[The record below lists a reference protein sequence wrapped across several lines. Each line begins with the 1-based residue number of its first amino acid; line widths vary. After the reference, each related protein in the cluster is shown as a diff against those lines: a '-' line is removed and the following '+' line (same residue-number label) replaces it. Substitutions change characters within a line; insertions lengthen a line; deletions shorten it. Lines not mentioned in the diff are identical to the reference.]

1 MKVALLETIE
11 ALVSAI
17 KSKFL
22 TKTEAESTYQPK
34 ATAINTSNIGSQSVH
49 HAFSAGT
56 ASSANEAY
64 SLHGGTAISSGQE
77 FPTAGTSS
85 MKYFLAKG
93 RETDLTGLP
102 PVNAS
107 VIHMGAYIDS
117 SCDHQLALGNDGE
130 LYTRYIRNQAW
141 QSWTRMAKASEI
153 PDVSGFATEDWVTS
167 NYFNLQEMNDN
178 YYSIGDVDSML
189 ENYLPK
195 SGGTMT
201 GNLTL
206 NNSSLIV
213 GMRIYE
219 SKVSDSNLVFQKW
232 TQGDTKK
239 VYQFGNGADILSFGS
254 GFAEMRADYFFQ
266 KGQIRTEKGVKIGN
280 VVLEFNSSTNTLNI
294 KGASGQTVHVAV
306 NGTTIA

>member
-34 ATAINTSNIGSQSVH
+34 ASAINTGNIGSQSVRY
-49 HAFSAGT
+49 ASSADS
-56 ASSANEAY
+56 ASSANSAD
-64 SLHGGTAISSGQE
+64 SLYGGTAISSGTA
-77 FPTAGTSS
+77 FPSPGTYS

-93 RETDLTGLP
+93 SETDNTGLP

-107 VIHMGAYIDS
+107 VIHMGAYINN

-130 LYTRYIRNQAW
+130 LYTRYIRNSAW

-153 PDVSGFATEDWVTS
+153 PSVSGFATEDWVTS
-167 NYFNLQEMNDN
+167 NYYDINE
-178 YYSIGDVDSML
+178 IGDIF
-189 ENYLPK
+189 LPK
-195 SGGTMT
+195 SGGSMT

-206 NNSSLIV
+206 DNSSLIV

-219 SKVSDSNLVFQKW
+219 SKASDSNLVFQKW
-232 TQGDTKK
+232 LQGGTKK
-239 VYQFGNGADILSFGS
+239 VYQFGYAADILSFGS
-254 GFAEMRADYFFQ
+254 GFAEMCADYFYSR
-266 KGQIRTEKGVKIGN
+266 GQIRTPKSVKIDD

>member
-34 ATAINTSNIGSQSVH
+34 ATAINTGNIGSQSVDY
-49 HAFSAGT
+49 
-56 ASSANEAY
+56 ASSAY
-64 SLHGGTAISSGQE
+64 SANKAGYAESLTSDYFNTPTGRSLYYISRYNQDL
-77 FPTAGTSS
+77 P
-85 MKYFLAKG
+85 AKS
-93 RETDLTGLP
+93 
-102 PVNAS
+102 A
-107 VIHMGAYIDS
+107 VIHMGAYAS
-117 SCDHQLALGNDGE
+117 ENCTHEVAFCNDGA
-130 LYTRYIRNQAW
+130 LYTRYMSNSTW
-141 QSWTRMAKASEI
+141 QPWTRMAKASEI
-153 PDVSGFATEDWVTS
+153 PNVSGYATEDWV
-167 NYFNLQEMNDN
+167 QDN
-178 YYSIGDVDSML
+178 YYTMDDVDSMQG
-189 ENYLPK
+189 NYLPK

-206 NNSSLIV
+206 SNSSLIV

-232 TQGDTKK
+232 TQGGTKK
-239 VYQFGNGADILSFGS
+239 VYQFGYAADNVALGNQ
-254 GFAEMRADYFFQ
+254 FAELTADYFIC
-266 KGQIRTEKGVKIGN
+266 KGQIRTPKSVKIDN

>member
-34 ATAINTSNIGSQSVH
+34 ATAINTGNIGSQSVH

-56 ASSANEAY
+56 ASSAENAY
-64 SLHGGTAISSGQE
+64 SLHGGTAISSGTE
-77 FPTAGTSS
+77 FPNAGTYS

-93 RETDLTGLP
+93 SETDLTGLP

-130 LYTRYIRNQAW
+130 LYTRYIRNSAW

-153 PDVSGFATEDWVTS
+153 PNVSGYATEDWV
-167 NYFNLQEMNDN
+167 QDN
-178 YYSIGDVDSML
+178 YYTMDDVDSMQG
-189 ENYLPK
+189 NYLPK

-206 NNSSLIV
+206 SNSSLIV
-213 GMRIYE
+213 GSRIYE

-232 TQGDTKK
+232 TQGGTKK
-239 VYQFGNGADILSFGS
+239 VYQFGYAADIVALGNQ
-254 GFAEMRADYFFQ
+254 FAELTADYFTC
-266 KGQIRTEKGVKIGN
+266 KGQIRTPKSVKIDN

>member
-34 ATAINTSNIGSQSVH
+34 ATAINTGNIGSQSVH

-56 ASSANEAY
+56 ASSASEAY
-64 SLHGGTAISSGQE
+64 SLHGGTAISSGTE
-77 FPTAGTSS
+77 FPNAGTYS

-93 RETDLTGLP
+93 SETDLTGLP

-130 LYTRYIRNQAW
+130 LYTRYIRNSAW

-153 PDVSGFATEDWVTS
+153 PNVSGYATEDWV
-167 NYFNLQEMNDN
+167 QDN
-178 YYSIGDVDSML
+178 YYTMDDVDSMQG
-189 ENYLPK
+189 NYLPK

-206 NNSSLIV
+206 SNSSLIV

-232 TQGDTKK
+232 TQGGTKK
-239 VYQFGNGADILSFGS
+239 VYQFGYAADIVALGNQ
-254 GFAEMRADYFFQ
+254 FAELTADYFTC
-266 KGQIRTEKGVKIGN
+266 KGQIRTPKSVKIDN

>member
-34 ATAINTSNIGSQSVH
+34 ATAINTGNIGSQSVH

-64 SLHGGTAISSGQE
+64 SLYGGTAISSGQD
-77 FPTAGTSS
+77 FPTAGTYS

-93 RETDLTGLP
+93 SETDLTGLP

-107 VIHMGAYIDS
+107 VIHMGAYINS

-141 QSWTRMAKASEI
+141 QSWIRMAKASEI
-153 PDVSGFATEDWVTS
+153 PDVSGYATEDWV
-167 NYFNLQEMNDN
+167 QDN
-178 YYSIGDVDSML
+178 YYTMDDVDSMQG
-189 ENYLPK
+189 NYLPK

-232 TQGDTKK
+232 TQGGTKK
-239 VYQFGNGADILSFGS
+239 VYQFGYAADIVALGNQ
-254 GFAEMRADYFFQ
+254 FAELTADYFTC
-266 KGQIRTEKGVKIGN
+266 KGQIRTPKSVKIDN

>member
-34 ATAINTSNIGSQSVH
+34 ATAINTGNIGSQSVH

-64 SLHGGTAISSGQE
+64 SLYGGTAISSGQD
-77 FPTAGTSS
+77 FPTAGTYS

-93 RETDLTGLP
+93 SETDLTGLP

-130 LYTRYIRNQAW
+130 LYTRYIRNSAW

-153 PDVSGFATEDWVTS
+153 PDVSGYATEDWV
-167 NYFNLQEMNDN
+167 QDN
-178 YYSIGDVDSML
+178 YYTMDDVDSMQG
-189 ENYLPK
+189 NYLPK

-206 NNSSLIV
+206 SNSSLIV

-232 TQGDTKK
+232 TQGGTKK
-239 VYQFGNGADILSFGS
+239 VYQFGNGADILSFGN

-266 KGQIRTEKGVKIGN
+266 KGQIRTEKGVKIGD
-280 VVLEFNSSTNTLNI
+280 VVLELNSSTNTLNI